1 MTAVESLVVDVAIV
15 GAGLGGLALARVL
28 HAQDVSVV
36 VIEARE
42 GGRAD
47 AMLRS
52 HRPDAGPRS
61 GLVLARCGAAHHRA
75 ARRTRTGYAE
85 RAAARPRRC
94 ALALDPNREPQRR
107 EGPLGTHA
115 GASHIA
121 GGTARLVDTQAAALP
136 AACVRTGRALLMLRD
151 RGA

>member
-15 GAGLGGLALARVL
+15 GAGLGGLALAHVL

-42 GGRAD
+42 GGGAD

-94 ALALDPNREPQRR
+94 ALGHRPEPRTAAARGAAWDACRGAPHRR
-107 EGPLGTHA
+107 RD
-115 GASHIA
+115 GASGRYA
-121 GGTARLVDTQAAALP
+121 GCRASGSLRADRQRVADAA
-136 AACVRTGRALLMLRD
+136 
-151 RGA
+151 